1 MAKGFKVSKNML
13 MIGGVVLVA
22 VVVVVMMFRSSE
34 EFQVIG
40 SGPSKVS
47 PSEFMNLLT
56 KIQSPSMNISLP
68 FDIMSQILPNVSEI
82 GKNTVEMVVGKM
94 QANTP
99 SPENIKLA
107 VANGLKFFNE
117 QVDKAKS
124 DNRITNIKVDKLISD
139 YLDVQLPKYIYFN
152 IYRNYLMASAI
163 SGALLANRYRS
174 NNSVFLTRET
184 AMIQKMAID
193 TLEGYT
199 KLLRMMYD
207 PSSEF
212 IRDMLIAEA
221 KIVAAGAKI
230 PYGGLSS
237 MYAFMQGPGP
247 VPSQGSGSTY
257 VAKDKIEQPI
267 VQQMLQPT
275 IPKII

>member
-22 VVVVVMMFRSSE
+22 VVVVVMIFRSSE
-34 EFQVIG
+34 GFQQVYG
-40 SGPSKVS
+40 SPPPTAFNNMMSKFNPPNVNYL
-47 PSEFMNLLT
+47 PFISEISQNANKSAYDTSAVLLS
-56 KIQSPSMNISLP
+56 KIQ
-68 FDIMSQILPNVSEI
+68 
-82 GKNTVEMVVGKM
+82 
-94 QANTP
+94 ANFP
-99 SPENIKLA
+99 SPENMKLA
-107 VANGLKFFNE
+107 LANGLKFFNE

-152 IYRNYLMASAI
+152 IYMNSLGTSASF
-163 SGALLANRYRS
+163 SALLANRYRS

-184 AMIQKMAID
+184 AMIQKMAND

-199 KLLRMMYD
+199 KLIRMMYD